1 VYALGL
7 EEVLLGFTK
16 DATAELNSSE
26 VNNKVRWEGNERE
39 AGTFEGKS
47 EIVL

>member
-26 VNNKVRWEGNERE
+26 GNERE